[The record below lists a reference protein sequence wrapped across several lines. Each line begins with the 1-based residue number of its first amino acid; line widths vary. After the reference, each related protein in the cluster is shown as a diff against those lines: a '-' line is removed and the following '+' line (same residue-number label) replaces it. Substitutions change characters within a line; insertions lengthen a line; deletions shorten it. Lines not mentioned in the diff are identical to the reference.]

1 MKQKRSEAL
10 EEQMLSAWINL
21 NGILKDS
28 LMTQGL
34 TYNEA
39 IVMNLV
45 YRDFQKGQIRTS
57 MQQLIT
63 MTGFLKSLMNRTI
76 SSLCQQGYLQKI
88 KEGRNLY
95 VSLIENKLSGFL
107 EIHDHSLSL
116 AREIVKVIGVDDA
129 ERFIKMS
136 TKLNES
142 PIRDLLKG

>member
-1 MKQKRSEAL
+1 MTQNRSESL
-10 EEQMLSAWINL
+10 EEQLLSAWINL

-45 YRDFQKGQIRTS
+45 YSDFQAGQSRTS

-76 SSLCQQGYLQKI
+76 NSLCQQGFLQKV

-95 VSLIENKLSGFL
+95 VSLIEDKLPDFL
-107 EIHDHSLSL
+107 KIHDHSLGL
-116 AREIVKVIGVDDA
+116 AREIVKVIGADDA
-129 ERFIKMS
+129 ECFIKTS
-136 TKLNES
+136 KKLS
-142 PIRDLLKG
+142 ASLIRDLLKG